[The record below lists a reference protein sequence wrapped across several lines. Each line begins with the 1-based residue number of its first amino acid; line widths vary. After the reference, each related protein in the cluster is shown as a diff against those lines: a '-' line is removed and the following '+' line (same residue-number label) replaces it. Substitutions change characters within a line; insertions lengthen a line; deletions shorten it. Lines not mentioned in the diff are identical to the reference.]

1 MPQIVQKL
9 GKTNFEELC
18 LPARRGKT
26 SSTRGSR
33 AGREHGDFNSNMNHA
48 ENSNSVNA
56 VWGWGPADHPLFKF
70 SRVTRENWS

>member
-9 GKTNFEELC
+9 GKTIFEELC

-48 ENSNSVNA
+48 ENKQKRIAQKIFPAQRGKFEFRQFSLGV
-56 VWGWGPADHPLFKF
+56 GPC
-70 SRVTRENWS
+70 